1 MIRHLVFFKFKPE
14 TTQIERDELLAML
27 RALPAKIAEVKS
39 LEAGHDVVQSPRS
52 FDLAINSTF
61 ENLEALGVYAKHA
74 DHIPV
79 VERAKEICVQVA
91 SVDYEFE

>member
-14 TTQIERDELLAML
+14 TSTADRDELLAML
-27 RALPAKIAEVKS
+27 AALPSKIAEIKFFEIGQDIVR
-39 LEAGHDVVQSPRS
+39 APRS
-52 FDLAINSTF
+52 FDVGLNSTF

-74 DHIPV
+74 DHLPV

-91 SVDYEFE
+91 SVDYEF